1 MLDHALLCR
10 LIICDFFRKYNG
22 TGVFNQ
28 SEITSE
34 HATNFK
40 KKIEL
45 YDRKYRTRKKIR
57 FGGVKIAKSNKIE
70 KTEMR

>member
-40 KKIEL
+40 KKMQITENIEL
-45 YDRKYRTRKKIR
+45 EKKIR
-57 FGGVKIAKSNKIE
+57 FGWSKNSKIK
-70 KTEMR
+70 

>member
-1 MLDHALLCR
+1 MIFKMLDQALLCR

-40 KKIEL
+40 KEIQITENIEL
-45 YDRKYRTRKKIR
+45 EKKIR
-57 FGGVKIAKSNKIE
+57 FWWSKNSKIK
-70 KTEMR
+70 

>member
-40 KKIEL
+40 KEIQITENIEL
-45 YDRKYRTRKKIR
+45 EKKIR
-57 FGGVKIAKSNKIE
+57 FWWSKNSKIK
-70 KTEMR
+70 

>member
-1 MLDHALLCR
+1 MIFKMLDHALLCR

-40 KKIEL
+40 KEIQITENIEL
-45 YDRKYRTRKKIR
+45 EKKIR
-57 FGGVKIAKSNKIE
+57 FWWSKNSKIK
-70 KTEMR
+70 